1 MYLFMKSSC
10 AGAICVK
17 TWIPIPRPISV
28 DVSVR
33 LAYQNIIIF
42 CGVHLDLLLNVH
54 RWEYQVCLSGN
65 QYQLLCPSWCPSQC
79 TSMRVSGLP
88 ESESEYQS
96 LLLCPSECTIDPLH
110 RCTLSMHLHCV
121 DCLWCWHLHSQCSIA
136 ISMLFSI
143 QNMAFMCLQFVQIQP
158 LEQSPY
164 WIWMCDCALRF
175 ISCVQVLDTR
185 SVLRKRWS
193 WASTLTAIF
202 LQSLLCDCECEYQNQ
217 MHPTCSDPS
226 ASRVHPLV
234 CNHDSTRITSWTVIL
249 LDNQFIRVNDIP
261 LEGKCL
267 QNTKFKETYWC

>member
-1 MYLFMKSSC
+1 MYIDESIRFACQEINLSC
-10 AGAICVK
+10 C
-17 TWIPIPRPISV
+17 
-28 DVSVR
+28 
-33 LAYQNIIIF
+33 
-42 CGVHLDLLLNVH
+42 VHLDVHLNVH
-54 RWEYQVCLSGN
+54 RWEYQACRNRNRNINHCCCVHLSA
-65 QYQLLCPSWCPSQC
+65 QSILC
-79 TSMRVSGLP
+79 TDV
-88 ESESEYQS
+88 
-96 LLLCPSECTIDPLH
+96 LC
-110 RCTLSMHLHCV
+110 RCTYIVWIVNLC
-121 DCLWCWHLHSQCSIA
+121 CWHLHNQCSIA

-175 ISCVQVLDTR
+175 ISCVQVLDAR

-267 QNTKFKETYWC
+267 QNTKFKETYWCLKLTCEAPKITETNLPHQAN